1 MHNLTQSS
9 QLPYEV
15 GIIIIISISQMRKL
29 RHAPDNQTVE
39 PANYVTMVAH
49 LLT

>member
-15 GIIIIISISQMRKL
+15 GTIIISISQMKKL
-29 RHAPDNQTVE
+29 GHAPDNQTIE
-39 PANYVTMVAH
+39 PPNFATKVAH

>member
-15 GIIIIISISQMRKL
+15 GTIIIYISQMKKL
-29 RHAPDNQTVE
+29 RHAPDNQTIE
-39 PANYVTMVAH
+39 PTNFATMTVH